1 MSILRKINFAIA
13 LTCAV
18 VFLSIDYD
26 RSSFAY
32 GVAILAVG
40 IMCGIFS
47 AKIKEK
53 ERKK

>member
-1 MSILRKINFAIA
+1 MNILKKINFIIA

-18 VFLSIDYD
+18 IFLSIDYD
-26 RSSFAY
+26 RCSFAY

-47 AKIKEK
+47 AKIKE
-53 ERKK
+53 ERK